1 MIYRA
6 IPGSKLNNKE
16 AQVVGEAL
24 EQMGSF
30 TPTDVVEAARP
41 DTSPLHEHFEWDDL
55 KAAEKYRLHEAR
67 QIVSHIAVIV
77 KVNGRD
83 TQTRAFHS
91 ISVQDGNSE
100 VEHRYTAIKIVS
112 ANPDMREQV
121 IQKAMIEL
129 EGWQKRHEQYADIF
143 GEDLFQEI
151 KKTTQRIRKDRTV
164 EAQPTA

>member
-6 IPGSKLNNKE
+6 IPGSRLNNKT

-24 EQMGSF
+24 EHMGSF

-67 QIVSHIAVIV
+67 QLVSHIAVIV
-77 KVNGRD
+77 KVNGKD

-91 ISVQDGNSE
+91 ITVQDGDND

-112 ANPDMREQV
+112 ANPDMRDQV
-121 IQKAMIEL
+121 VQKALVEL

-143 GEDLFQEI
+143 GNDLFEEI
-151 KKTTQRIRKDRTV
+151 KKTTRRVRTARSA
-164 EAQPTA
+164 EIQPTT